1 MDFCA
6 EKSQSLAQQLRDR
19 LNTPGQFSGYI
30 GVRILSVGPE
40 GALGELPV
48 TPEVLNP
55 RGIVHGGALA
65 TLADTVAG
73 AAVGAVTGHTCVT
86 ASYGLS
92 FLRQATGSKIMGKA
106 TPEKVGRRICVM
118 HVDLTDDKNTKV
130 ATGEFTFC
138 VMEPLTSS
146 ENAAH

>member
-1 MDFCA
+1 MDSCV
-6 EKSQSLAQQLRDR
+6 EEVQPLGRRLQEVLNQQDK
-19 LNTPGQFSGYI
+19 FSGHI

-40 GALGELPV
+40 GALGELTV

-65 TLADTVAG
+65 TLADTVSG
-73 AAVGAVTGHTCVT
+73 AAVGTITGHSCVT
-86 ASYGLS
+86 ASYGMS
-92 FLRQATGSKIMGKA
+92 FLRPASGSKITGKA

-118 HVDLTDDKNTKV
+118 HVDLTNDRGEKV

-138 VMEPLTSS
+138 VMEPL
-146 ENAAH
+146 EQKVLLK